1 MGSEQSKPTAAQR
14 AVVERLRALELE
26 KKQAINEDGFV
37 EVDSCEQSSP
47 NEKTLDALR
56 RSPSTLDVGQLE
68 DWQTRLL
75 QDPKNRYVSSSTLNR
90 IRWYGKTLSVPPT
103 ELLT

>member
-14 AVVERLRALELE
+14 AVIERLHALEIE
-26 KKQAINEDGFV
+26 KKQAVNDDGFV
-37 EVDSCEQSSP
+37 EVDSFEQGTL

-75 QDPKNRYVSSSTLNR
+75 QDPKNR
-90 IRWYGKTLSVPPT
+90 
-103 ELLT
+103 

>member
-26 KKQAINEDGFV
+26 KKQAINDDGFV
-37 EVDSCEQSSP
+37 EVDSFEQSSP

-56 RSPSTLDVGQLE
+56 RSPSTLDVDQLE

-75 QDPKNRYVSSSTLNR
+75 QDPKNR
-90 IRWYGKTLSVPPT
+90 
-103 ELLT
+103 

>member
-26 KKQAINEDGFV
+26 KKQAINDDGFV
-37 EVDSCEQSSP
+37 EVDSFGEGSP

-75 QDPKNRYVSSSTLNR
+75 QDPKNRYICSYLIVL
-90 IRWYGKTLSVPPT
+90 
-103 ELLT
+103 